1 MYHQY
6 YYQPYYPASPPSHHI
21 EHASDY
27 YAMPAEH
34 SLSLARQPSQ
44 VHLSKATRQV
54 VPAFLQK
61 LFEMVNDPS
70 NADLIRWSDA
80 GDSFFVLDH
89 ERFARQVLGRWFKHQ
104 NFSSFVRQLNMYG
117 FHKIPHLQ
125 QGVLRSDQEAE
136 FWNFEH
142 PNFHRGQPDLLCL
155 IQRKKQAPQSSDL
168 PSDPDP
174 AASAS
179 ANPSS
184 SSHTQ
189 SPADPS
195 ASSAPATAALG
206 NGQVLD
212 IHSIINGIA
221 AIKRHQTTI
230 SAELNQLKRS
240 NQLLWQESLAARQR
254 HQKHQDTIN
263 RILKFLA
270 GVFGNGGGHAKDGVV
285 AGGAEG
291 AMGMGLNGSMG
302 MGMSGAMGMAG
313 AGGDAGRNE
322 GYQRKQVQRLMIEEG
337 PNSGKR
343 KMPVVQVEEE
353 DDDDE
358 DASYLRDMSPVS
370 LRSYNEP
377 MSPTISEAP
386 YINLNTPSLT
396 PPRDTSTTPQI
407 MQPKPSPSRGLP
419 TANSLAAAL
428 SPALSLS
435 SSTASNNTNN
445 GNTTNSTNGNGT
457 SNTNNNNNANNAN
470 SNTNSSGALTTLS
483 PSPPLPVLN
492 GVNGDQ
498 DTMIQALQQMLT
510 SPGQIQRLFAALSAH
525 NNNNASGSGVGG
537 CSSNIRKG
545 RGRVYKGNKGKGSK
559 AKEGTGRR
567 TGLSL
572 LTPSPPPLL
581 SPLSH
586 PLSSMNANINMGISP
601 LDMQSRATREE
612 EREQQQRLE
621 KTWKV
626 TQDIDKDVNALH
638 SSIESLIGA
647 FGLDPGL
654 MGANSA
660 NSAAGGMGSSNGVS
674 GNGNGMGDMN
684 GVGGQ
689 GVGQGV
695 GGMGVG
701 GVGVGGVGGME
712 DLSVPEFDFDA
723 FLNEYGNSG
732 MTGMNGMNGMGGMG
746 GGLGGVGGIGGV
758 GDGDVDMELGNGM
771 NGVHGINGGGV
782 NGVNGG
788 FLDEDGTVMSGSVG
802 GTGSVAGSPVISF
815 ANANASNINGSIN
828 GSGGVGGDGNGAST
842 KKAKMNGHGH
852 GHGHAHAS
860 SISSV
865 SSLSGMQ
872 GIEASPSASPS
883 SPALPAKSAPAPAPV
898 SPKATKGRK
907 RKSDAAEIEDMQRG
921 MGGSA
926 LGALGALGGLAGA
939 GAGAGAGATG
949 AAAAGGLGN
958 GVSGG
963 VGTASANGNAGGGV
977 GAAGG
982 GTGKRKR

>member
-1 MYHQY
+1 
-6 YYQPYYPASPPSHHI
+6 
-21 EHASDY
+21 
-27 YAMPAEH
+27 MPAEH
-34 SLSLARQPSQ
+34 NNNLSLARQQPSQ

-155 IQRKKQAPQSSDL
+155 IQRKKQAPQSNDL
-168 PSDPDP
+168 TNDSSDP
-174 AASAS
+174 
-179 ANPSS
+179 NPQSTSS
-184 SSHTQ
+184 PPTN
-189 SPADPS
+189 PDPS
-195 ASSAPATAALG
+195 PATATLG

-285 AGGAEG
+285 AGAGEALG
-291 AMGMGLNGSMG
+291 MG
-302 MGMSGAMGMAG
+302 MGMNGPMGTAAMGMQ
-313 AGGDAGRNE
+313 DPTRPE
-322 GYQRKQVQRLMIEEG
+322 GYHRAQVQRLMIEEG
-337 PNSGKR
+337 PNAGKR

-353 DDDDE
+353 DDNDDD
-358 DASYLRDMSPVS
+358 DAPYLRDVSPVS
-370 LRSYNEP
+370 MRSAYNEP

-386 YINLNTPSLT
+386 YINLTTPTPSLT
-396 PPRDTSTTPQI
+396 PPRDKSSTPQII
-407 MQPKPSPSRGLP
+407 MQPKPSPSRALP

-435 SSTASNNTNN
+435 SSSNGSNSTTNGNSNSTTNGNSGN
-445 GNTTNSTNGNGT
+445 GNTT
-457 SNTNNNNNANNAN
+457 
-470 SNTNSSGALTTLS
+470 ALTTLS

-492 GVNGDQ
+492 GANGDQ
-498 DTMIQALQQMLT
+498 DSMIQAFQQMLS
-510 SPGQIQRLFAALSAH
+510 SPGQIQRLLAALSAH
-525 NNNNASGSGVGG
+525 NNNNTNNNNGVGSGLPAPLPQQIQQQQQQQQGQMQGG
-537 CSSNIRKG
+537 YGGGGGGGGGGGYGYGLPGDHYTPSG
-545 RGRVYKGNKGKGSK
+545 Q
-559 AKEGTGRR
+559 
-567 TGLSL
+567 LSL
-572 LTPSPPPLL
+572 LTPSPPP
-581 SPLSH
+581 SLSH
-586 PLSSMNANINMGISP
+586 LSSMSPIPPMNGGMGNMANGGMINGNMANGGMTNMGNIGNMGNMGVSA
-601 LDMQSRATREE
+601 LDAQTRE

-654 MGANSA
+654 MAGAG
-660 NSAAGGMGSSNGVS
+660 AGGNVENGGGVS
-674 GNGNGMGDMN
+674 G
-684 GVGGQ
+684 GGQ
-689 GVGQGV
+689 GVSGQG
-695 GGMGVG
+695 G
-701 GVGVGGVGGME
+701 GVGVGGNGVGGMD
-712 DLSVPEFDFDA
+712 DLAVPEFDFDA
-723 FLNEYGNSG
+723 FLNEYGN
-732 MTGMNGMNGMGGMG
+732 TGMGVGGMNGMGA
-746 GGLGGVGGIGGV
+746 GGLAGVGGIG

-771 NGVHGINGGGV
+771 NGGMNGMG
-782 NGVNGG
+782 GG
-788 FLDEDGTVMSGSVG
+788 FLDEDGTVGNGNGSV
-802 GTGSVAGSPVISF
+802 VGSPVISF
-815 ANANASNINGSIN
+815 ASASNGNGN
-828 GSGGVGGDGNGAST
+828 GVGNGIGNGGDGNGASS
-842 KKAKMNGHGH
+842 KKAKMN
-852 GHGHAHAS
+852 GHAHAS

-865 SSLSGMQ
+865 SSMT
-872 GIEASPSASPS
+872 GIEPS
-883 SPALPAKSAPAPAPV
+883 SSTSTTSTSTTTNPTAMQMQIPTSPTVPSKIAPV

-926 LGALGALGGLAGA
+926 LGALGALAA
-939 GAGAGAGATG
+939 G
-949 AAAAGGLGN
+949 AAAAGAAGVGVANGVNGVNGANANGN
-958 GVSGG
+958 GVNGANGVNGVNGG
-963 VGTASANGNAGGGV
+963 VG
-977 GAAGG
+977 GAG